1 MECYI
6 IAKTYSN
13 LLDISLFH
21 IEPSCQTFM
30 LINQGFQ

>member
-13 LLDISLFH
+13 LLDTLFH